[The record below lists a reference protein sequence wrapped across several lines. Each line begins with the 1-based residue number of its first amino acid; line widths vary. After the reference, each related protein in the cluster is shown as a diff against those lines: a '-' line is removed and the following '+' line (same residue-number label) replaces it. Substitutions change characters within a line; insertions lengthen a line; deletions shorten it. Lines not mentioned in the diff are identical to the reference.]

1 MLDAKR
7 LVRISKYLSLHL
19 RHQPE
24 RLDLTLAPGGW
35 VDVNE
40 LLAAAD
46 RDHFPMTR
54 DELDEVV
61 RRNDK
66 QRFSLDEAGSR
77 VRANQGHSADVDLQ
91 LRPAT
96 PPALLYHGTP
106 ERFLEPIRREGLKK
120 MARHHV
126 HLSPDAETA
135 AKVGSRRGKPVVLL
149 IDAAAMAAA
158 GFVFFLSDNGVW
170 LTDRVPPEYLRPTGG
185 PQ

>member
-1 MLDAKR
+1 MLDSKR

-24 RLDLTLAPGGW
+24 RLGLTLAPGGW
-35 VDVNE
+35 VGVNE
-40 LLAAAD
+40 LLAAAG
-46 RDHFPMTR
+46 RNGFPITR
-54 DELDEVV
+54 DELQEVV

-77 VRANQGHSADVDLQ
+77 FRANQGHSTDVDLQ
-91 LRPAT
+91 LRPVT

-106 ERFLEPIRREGLKK
+106 ESFVEPIRREGLKK

-135 AKVGSRRGKPVVLL
+135 TRVGSRRGKPVVLL
-149 IDAAAMAAA
+149 VDAAAMAAA

-170 LTDRVPPEYLRPTGG
+170 LTDHVPPEYLRATGG